1 MWQSETQRGARV
13 ADEPDR
19 PAYRWV
25 VLVVGVV
32 AQAAFSAVST
42 GLPALAPALRA
53 HYDLSIPQ
61 VGVALAAVG
70 GGMIV
75 TMLGWGALADRI
87 GERLVM
93 SIGLAGGAGAMLVA
107 TRAGGAGALIGTLAV
122 AGCFGASVNAASG
135 RAVAGWFPPAERGLA
150 MGVRQ
155 SALPLGGALA
165 AATLPTIA
173 GAEDAPRALA
183 VLAGLCAAGALTAAV
198 GMRDP
203 AAERA
208 TGAEGALDPHPM
220 RDVRIWRLTAAS
232 FALVVPQ
239 LALLSFVALYLHDER
254 GLSPVAAGAV
264 LAGAQVIGVVC
275 RIAVGLGSDRL
286 GTRLRL
292 LRALVVVLTGAL
304 VASVLLL
311 RAPVGVT
318 AAGLALATVLAL
330 CWNGLAFLAVAETAP
345 PSRRGMAL
353 GLQNTAVV
361 VAGTVAPVGFGLTV
375 AGAGWTTAFAVLP
388 LGPLLAIAVL
398 APLVRSELPRAARTH

>member
-1 MWQSETQRGARV
+1 VSS
-13 ADEPDR
+13 P
-19 PAYRWV
+19 PYRWV
-25 VLVVGVV
+25 VLTVGVV
-32 AQAAFSAVST
+32 AQASFAAVSL
-42 GLPALAPALRA
+42 GLAALAPALRA
-53 HYDLSIPQ
+53 HYGLSIAQ

-75 TMLGWGALADRI
+75 TMLGWGMLADRI
-87 GERLVM
+87 GERRVM
-93 SIGLAGGAGAMLVA
+93 STGLAGGAAAVLVA
-107 TRAGGAGALIGTLAV
+107 TQAEGAAQLVGALAV

-183 VLAGLCAAGALTAAV
+183 VLAGICAVGALTAAV

-203 AAERA
+203 EPVPVTGPA
-208 TGAEGALDPHPM
+208 TDPHPV
-220 RDVRIWRLTAAS
+220 RDARIWRLTAAS
-232 FALVVPQ
+232 FTLVVPQ

-264 LAGAQVIGVVC
+264 LAGAQVTGVVA

-292 LRALVVVLTGAL
+292 LRVLVVVFAGTL
-304 VASVLLL
+304 VAGAALL
-311 RAPVGVT
+311 RAPVAVT
-318 AAGLALATVLAL
+318 VAALGLAAVLGL
-330 CWNGLAFLAVAETAP
+330 CWNGLAFLTVAETAP
-345 PSRRGMAL
+345 PSRRGVAL
-353 GLQNTAVV
+353 GLQNTAVAI
-361 VAGTVAPVGFGLTV
+361 AGTVAPIAFGLAV
-375 AGAGWTTAFAVLP
+375 AAAGWATAFALLP
-388 LGPLLAIAVL
+388 LAPALALTVL
-398 APLVRSELPRAARTH
+398 APLVRTERAPVRRARSSGRRSTGAPV